1 MEGKVK
7 INYNLKETTME
18 DLAHGSFFIFRYVL
32 YQRIQPVTTK
42 GNVDLNCI
50 NVELGELKFINWEA
64 IVAVVDVEIDIK

>member
-7 INYNLKETTME
+7 INYNLKETTMNTIE
-18 DLAHGSFFIFRYVL
+18 YGSFLVYKNVL

-42 GNVDLNCI
+42 GNIILNCV
-50 NVELGELKFINWEA
+50 NVELGELKFIDWDA